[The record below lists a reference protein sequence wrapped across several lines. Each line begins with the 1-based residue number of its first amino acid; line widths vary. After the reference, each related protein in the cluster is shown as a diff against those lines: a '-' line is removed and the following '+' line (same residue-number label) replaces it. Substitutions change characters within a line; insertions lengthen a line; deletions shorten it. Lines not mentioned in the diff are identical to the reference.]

1 MTSCGDLCHVGSSK
15 LICETNRW
23 TGPYV
28 MRFLVE
34 GRSEQTMI
42 LHLCGS
48 GKHTTVLYFSIRG
61 GDARVSAPSRTWT
74 VEGFLERSVMLLG
87 ITGLACVF
95 HFVKSDFKRR
105 QEDTIAL

>member
-1 MTSCGDLCHVGSSK
+1 MTSGGYLCHVGSSK

-28 MRFLVE
+28 MRFLLE

-42 LHLCGS
+42 LNLCGS

-61 GDARVSAPSRTWT
+61 GDARVSAPSRTWG
-74 VEGFLERSVMLLG
+74 VDGFPERSLMLLG
-87 ITGLACVF
+87 YHGVGVCFSLC
-95 HFVKSDFKRR
+95 
-105 QEDTIAL
+105 